1 METGIAKE
9 GVQEVGKDGED
20 GNDIEAYDQDFS
32 LWWIISDHFIWLWRK
47 GREV

>member
-9 GVQEVGKDGED
+9 GVQEVGRDGED

-32 LWWIISDHFIWLWRK
+32 L
-47 GREV
+47 